1 MINVIE
7 IWVLRSIILSVSVMT
22 YSLPGYAIIIA
33 EVKSYSDLVCPS
45 MQSYVIKYHTLAK
58 TFIFNNSGLDYIIF
72 GTIVS

>member
-1 MINVIE
+1 MINVVE
-7 IWVLRSIILSVSVMT
+7 ISVLRSITLPVSVMT

-58 TFIFNNSGLDYIIF
+58 TSRFNNSGLDYIIF